1 MRRRPHS
8 LRIIFLLMLLCS
20 ILAVNAGAYSY
31 ESTNGKTPLERE
43 YIEKAK
49 KAGVYSDM
57 ASHYIY
63 GRYVLVKPYCGAPV
77 PCSLCVFDLVREKQ
91 TTITEKLVPF
101 VYKSDGRYVY
111 FLEVR
116 DNTQILANSNAKVNI
131 RRYEYSTGK
140 TELLL
145 SKDINDKDFLELTTE
160 YARYRDGAVR
170 TIYFN
175 RLGGQTAAP
184 KISRTAVK
192 LRKGKSFQLKI
203 TGTKE
208 SVKWT
213 SSNKNI
219 VRVTK
224 SGKITA
230 RKAGTAYIRAT
241 AGTKKCTCKVTV
253 IQPVTKIKLN
263 KNFTAKKGKKYQL
276 KATVYPKDASNKRIR
291 WKSSDKKVATVS
303 SKGVVKIVGKG
314 SCVITAAAKDGSGKK
329 ASCKIT
335 VKK

>member
-1 MRRRPHS
+1 MKRIHR
-8 LRIIFLLMLLCS
+8 LRIISLLMMLCS
-20 ILAVNAGAYSY
+20 ILAGNAGAYSY
-31 ESTNGKTPLERE
+31 ESTNGKIPLERE
-43 YIEKAK
+43 YVEKAQ

-63 GRYVLVKPYCGAPV
+63 GRYVLVRPYCGAPV

-91 TTITEKLVPF
+91 ITITEKLVPF

-160 YARYRDGAVR
+160 YARYRDGAVK

-175 RLGGQTAAP
+175 RLDEQTAAP
-184 KISRTAVK
+184 KINRTAVK
-192 LRKGKSFQLKI
+192 MRKGKSFQLKI
-203 TGTKE
+203 TSAKE

-241 AGTKKCTCKVTV
+241 TGTKKCTCKVTV
-253 IQPVTKIKLN
+253 TQLVTN
-263 KNFTAKKGKKYQL
+263 
-276 KATVYPKDASNKRIR
+276 D
-291 WKSSDKKVATVS
+291 
-303 SKGVVKIVGKG
+303 IVNIG
-314 SCVITAAAKDGSGKK
+314 
-329 ASCKIT
+329 
-335 VKK
+335 